1 MKRLLLTIVAV
12 MFCMGIR
19 AQVIFEEGWFV
30 DNNGNKTECLIRNDE
45 KFCAASNIRFKMS
58 SGGEERAAAI
68 TEVSSFFVGNM
79 LFERHEVGIDVSE
92 STLTSGIGYDSDPV
106 VEKKT
111 VFLQVLC
118 DGAAR
123 LYFYNVP
130 NIKDNFFFS
139 TEANPELQ
147 YLVNKEY
154 LTDGRTGYLRENHTF
169 RNQLYAVFA
178 GKVNTDDLKNVQY
191 TETDLVSLFD
201 QYNGTESVTR
211 RRGKLNLDIRAA
223 YRPAKMSGLYGAAL
237 SLEYVMPFNRNKW
250 SVLASIDAKIYDITD
265 PQVSDKDKLY
275 EGFYLQLRVGA
286 RYYMYLHKSVS
297 MYLDGEFAMGQFD
310 RTLLGVGFKFFDG
323 FAIGAQY
330 SLPMFLLIPN
340 VKPTHQYFFPENYP
354 AVPLNIYFKASIPLI
369 RQKTK

>member
-1 MKRLLLTIVAV
+1 MKETMKATLAFANAFLMSAGWAADITAEVRAGGGATYDKIEGGTVYSGYTLGKAFDGLYADDPDRLLLAPSPSGSQMKIYYTINDDFHPNDHGLLELAD
-12 MFCMGIR
+12 
-19 AQVIFEEGWFV
+19 AFERILRTV
-30 DNNGNKTECLIRNDE
+30 L
-45 KFCAASNIRFKMS
+45 
-58 SGGEERAAAI
+58 SGGLVRPRI
-68 TEVSSFFVGNM
+68 FFVGNM

-106 VEKKT
+106 VEKRT

-275 EGFYLQLRVGA
+275 EA
-286 RYYMYLHKSVS
+286 
-297 MYLDGEFAMGQFD
+297 
-310 RTLLGVGFKFFDG
+310 
-323 FAIGAQY
+323 
-330 SLPMFLLIPN
+330 
-340 VKPTHQYFFPENYP
+340 VKAKAEEITH
-354 AVPLNIYFKASIPLI
+354 LK
-369 RQKTK
+369 